1 MSLDFPVV
9 VFGVGNMGGAFAR
22 CLRQAHP
29 DASISGIDQDRIR
42 LSVLE
47 REGLLKTLPDDWTF
61 PRGVLVLSI
70 KPQVLDSVAAS
81 LASRLGPDVT
91 VVSILAG
98 VSLARLKTAFGH
110 DRVVRVMPNL
120 ALTVGA
126 GASAIATD
134 GLSPEVLARVRTL
147 LAPTGE
153 VVEVLESQMDAITGL
168 SGSGPAFVLK
178 FLMALEDGGVL
189 VGLPR
194 AVAHR
199 LSLATV
205 AGTVRLAQETGL
217 ELDVLRGQVT
227 SPGGTTIYGLKSL
240 EDNGFSGAVM
250 SAVASATERSRQLGL
265 PPVPAKA

>member
-1 MSLDFPVV
+1 
-9 VFGVGNMGGAFAR
+9 MGGAIAR
-22 CLRQAHP
+22 SLRQAHP
-29 DASISGIDQDRIR
+29 DASISGIDQDRAK
-42 LSVLE
+42 LAQLE
-47 REGLLKTLPDDWTF
+47 KDGILLALPEDWTF
-61 PRGVLVLSI
+61 SRGVLVLSI
-70 KPQVLDSVAAS
+70 KPQVLDSVAAG
-81 LASRLGPDVT
+81 LKSRLGPDVT
-91 VVSILAG
+91 VVSIMAG
-98 VSLARLKTAFGH
+98 VPLSRLRAALGS

-134 GLSPEVLARVRTL
+134 GLSQAVLGQARTL

-168 SGSGPAFVLK
+168 SGSGPAFVIK

-189 VGLPR
+189 AGLPR
-194 AVAHR
+194 AISR
-199 LSLATV
+199 KLSLATV

-265 PPVPAKA
+265 PAAPPKA

>member
-1 MSLDFPVV
+1 
-9 VFGVGNMGGAFAR
+9 MGGAIAR
-22 CLRQAHP
+22 CLRKTHP
-29 DASISGIDQDRIR
+29 EASISGFDQDRAR
-42 LSVLE
+42 LSALE
-47 REGLLKTLPDDWTF
+47 QEGLLNALSDDWTL

-98 VSLARLKTAFGH
+98 VPLARLRAAFGH
-110 DRVVRVMPNL
+110 DRGVRVMPNL

-134 GLSPEVLARVRTL
+134 GLSSQVLGQVRAL
-147 LAPTGE
+147 LAPTRE

-189 VGLPR
+189 AGLPR
-194 AVAHR
+194 AVAHK
-199 LSLATV
+199 LSMATV

-240 EDNGFSGAVM
+240 EDNGFAGAVM
-250 SAVASATERSRQLGL
+250 SAVASATERSRQLGQ
-265 PPVPAKA
+265 PVVRP